1 MQRLYRQ
8 DWRAMCASCAILIDQ
23 LSVLA
28 EDSRIDLATLAHFL
42 PGQPEHTDLATSWL
56 TPC

>member
-8 DWRAMCASCAILIDQ
+8 DWPGNVRQLRNLIDQ

-42 PGQPEHTDLATSWL
+42 PGQPGTHRPGRRAG
-56 TPC
+56 